1 MHGMRMII
9 STITANTGMKWHSIK
24 LSATCFRNISNKQI
38 CMVKLQKQLP
48 RNILDIKIINV
59 FKEVTGKFTE
69 KDTEG
74 LLSTTV
80 QMQSHIQKVPK

>member
-1 MHGMRMII
+1 
-9 STITANTGMKWHSIK
+9 MKWHSIK

-38 CMVKLQKQLP
+38 CIMKLQTQLP

-74 LLSTTV
+74 LLGTTV

>member
-1 MHGMRMII
+1 
-9 STITANTGMKWHSIK
+9 MKWHFIK

-38 CMVKLQKQLP
+38 CIIKLQKQLP
-48 RNILDIKIINV
+48 RNISDIRIMNV
-59 FKEVTGKFTE
+59 FNEVIGKFSE